1 MRGSTTEF
9 NRIFSGVKI
18 YRDAVSSALRTYSE
32 KARNVKCQAEEYKDE
47 KAFIDKNLA
56 PLKEDARREI
66 KAARKN
72 FCQRMEEEKSA
83 LEKLLY
89 EKISAVPDRAFS
101 DLLRYFHDF
110 DIVPNRME
118 VSALLNASGGNALA
132 IRALNGYLQ
141 KSGAGFKIAAT
152 PYDDFAEDLNRITK
166 LEQIFWTG
174 TDYPAEAG
182 EIYNGTPRATYDA
195 EGHEVQRGYMWDSTS
210 RAMENA
216 MFAEHTN
223 ALEKASEAWAAEVLP
238 KIVEDEQ
245 TGRRVQVPH
254 ELPPVEEVADS
265 AEDWAK
271 RTGEEK
277 AALNAKARETMELYT
292 RR

>member
-1 MRGSTTEF
+1 MKGAMTEF
-9 NRIFSGVKI
+9 GRISNAVKV
-18 YRDAVSSALRTYSE
+18 YRDAVSNALRTYAE
-32 KARNVKCQAEEYKDE
+32 KARNVERQAEAYKDE
-47 KAFIDKNLA
+47 KAYIDANLT

-110 DIVPNRME
+110 DLAPNRME
-118 VSALLNASGGNALA
+118 VLALLNASGGNALA

-195 EGHEVQRGYMWDSTS
+195 EGREVQRGYLWDSTS

-216 MFAEHTN
+216 MFAEYAG

-238 KIVEDEQ
+238 RIVEDAD
-245 TGRRVQVPH
+245 GKNIQVPH

-292 RR
+292 RH